1 MKFVKSAFLSVVFA
15 CFGFLCV
22 IDGAISSC
30 VNYNDSNRTCGGA
43 RPPACAGSFC
53 HNGVAYECRSGC
65 YCTGGMSTPTTQ
77 NVENKCASHEDPSL
91 EQFGVYL
98 CPNSHPKSL
107 SGRSLITSCY
117 SSGTCGA
124 GTDAVKANS
133 ENNGAHVYYGAINGC
148 EPGKY
153 IRFLSSGCA
162 NCPAGKYCAGLSG
175 TKYTSCNNQGI
186 NGDCSEGNLYSLSG
200 AAECSSCEEVGKAV
214 VEQNGLNVNCQTCG
228 AGKYANATHTNCD
241 TCPVGYECP
250 PRDENRPDDRPGGI
264 AIRCGFDGDNENNQY
279 QDEEGK
285 TSCKTCTGTGK
296 GVVVTTNDDDV
307 RLHTGCTTCPDG
319 TYPYNGICKTC
330 EAGYYCKNGIRTI
343 CAKGS
348 YAGTG
353 QSSCAECARYY
364 TTESTGSTSRN
375 DCFLVRIKLKL
386 NQEDTGISFPTCLL
400 QGDINMTVVR
410 RTSS

>member
-15 CFGFLCV
+15 C
-22 IDGAISSC
+22 ISFSLIC
-30 VNYNDSNRTCGGA
+30 RYGYSATCSRWEA
-43 RPPACAGSFC
+43 VSALNFCEANTAYPCPA
-53 HNGVAYECRSGC
+53 GC
-65 YCTGGMSTPTTQ
+65 YCPGGTFATLNPLGTGADRC
-77 NVENKCASHEDPSL
+77 ND
-91 EQFGVYL
+91 
-98 CPNSHPKSL
+98 
-107 SGRSLITSCY
+107 
-117 SSGTCGA
+117 
-124 GTDAVKANS
+124 
-133 ENNGAHVYYGAINGC
+133 
-148 EPGKY
+148 
-153 IRFLSSGCA
+153 
-162 NCPAGKYCAGLSG
+162 LSG
-175 TKYTSCNNQGI
+175 TYSVGGANIGGGAYRCPSNFRESLEGNASEKEGCFKWCDNNHSSFLFYNTQTCDSGKYLKARDRTTCSDCPKGHYCRGISNAEPSCNADQGI
-186 NGDCSEGNLYSLSG
+186 TGDCSEGNLYSLSG

-214 VEQNGLNVNCQTCG
+214 VEQNGLNVNCQTCD
-228 AGKYANATHTNCD
+228 AGKYANATHTDCD

-296 GVVVTTNDDDV
+296 GVVVTTNDDNV

-343 CAKGS
+343 CAKGT

-400 QGDINMTVVR
+400 QGDINMTIVR
-410 RTSS
+410 RISS

>member
-1 MKFVKSAFLSVVFA
+1 MFFRVFFICIFILNLCDTAVASFCNVNNPAPAGEYCWSTQTHSCKPGCYCEGGNGVENGGELNSCNPADGTFKF
-15 CFGFLCV
+15 
-22 IDGAISSC
+22 GAISHSSPEAGVHVC
-30 VNYNDSNRTCGGA
+30 
-43 RPPACAGSFC
+43 PAS
-53 HNGVAYECRSGC
+53 Y
-65 YCTGGMSTPTTQ
+65 
-77 NVENKCASHEDPSL
+77 
-91 EQFGVYL
+91 
-98 CPNSHPKSL
+98 PNSS
-107 SGRSLITSCY
+107 SGRSLKTSCY

-124 GTDAVKANS
+124 DTDAVKANS

-148 EPGKY
+148 DPGKY
-153 IRFLSSGCA
+153 IRFLSSGCIS
-162 NCPAGKYCAGLSG
+162 CPAGKYCAGFSE

-186 NGDCSEGNLYSLSG
+186 TGECSEGNLYSLSG

-214 VEQNGLNVNCQTCG
+214 VEQNGLNVNCQTCD

-296 GVVVTTNDDDV
+296 GVVVTTNDDNV
-307 RLHTGCTTCPDG
+307 QLHTGCTTCPDG

-330 EAGYYCKNGIRTI
+330 EAGYSCKNGTRTI
-343 CAKGS
+343 CAKGT

-353 QSSCAECARYY
+353 QTSCTPCARYY
-364 TTESTGSTSRN
+364 TTESTGSTSRSA
-375 DCFLVRIKLKL
+375 CVFAGITLKTSSAEEEAGIK
-386 NQEDTGISFPTCLL
+386 FPTCLL
-400 QGDINMTVVR
+400 QGDVNMTVVR